1 MLEVLR
7 KETGILFLTT
17 TGNYSSLAISCKS
30 SSGEALT
37 GPRVPCMFSS
47 WHSKPHSARKRMI
60 SHIYSKTTIQTSP
73 ALQAQS
79 RIIIC
84 DRLLPR
90 LSSSAAASKVGVDV
104 HSIFNA
110 TAMDFITCYLF
121 GLKNGSNFL
130 GDPREREWWLGLYHS
145 RKTHTFFNQEL
156 PRFTRFMREWG
167 VDLVPRWV
175 DDANADLESWTMK
188 RCENTMAFLKTTH
201 GNYENVADEPVVMNT
216 ILAGIAKEEKT
227 KGSDSVLA
235 SETLKYQDKS
245 IASEMIDHLAA
256 GHETSGITLTYIAWY
271 LSRDVSLQDKLRA
284 EFLTLSPTFE
294 ISSNKKELPPSK
306 ALDSLPLLH
315 AIIMETLRLNA
326 SIPGSQPRQT
336 PYPST
341 TIGPYTIPGGIRVAS
356 SAYTLHR
363 NATVFPN
370 PEVWDPARW
379 LDETIIE
386 EQRRERDRYFWAFSS
401 GGRMCIGSNFAM
413 QELKQVVGAIWT
425 NFRTWVV
432 DDGGMEQE
440 DGYTCGPVGNR
451 LVLRFERVE

>member
-1 MLEVLR
+1 
-7 KETGILFLTT
+7 
-17 TGNYSSLAISCKS
+17 
-30 SSGEALT
+30 
-37 GPRVPCMFSS
+37 MFSS
-47 WHSKPHSARKRMI
+47 LHSKPHSARKRMI

-73 ALQAQS
+73 APQAQS

-84 DRLLPR
+84 DRLLPK
-90 LSSSAAASKVGVDV
+90 LSSPAAISNTGVDI

-110 TAMDFITCYLF
+110 TTMDFITCYLF

-130 GDPREREWWLGLYHS
+130 DDPRERQRWLSLYHS

-156 PRFTRFMREWG
+156 PRLTTFMRKWG

-175 DDANADLESWTMK
+175 DDANAELENWTMR
-188 RCENTMAFLKTTH
+188 RCKSTMAFLETTQ
-201 GNYENVADEPVVMNT
+201 GNYENVADDPVVINA

-271 LSRDVSLQDKLRA
+271 LSQNISLQDKLRA
-284 EFLTLSPTFE
+284 ELFTLSPPFE
-294 ISSNKKELPPSK
+294 ISSDQKELPSPK
-306 ALDSLPLLH
+306 ALDALPLLH

-336 PYPST
+336 PSQST
-341 TIGPYTIPGGIRVAS
+341 MLGSYTIPGGVRVAS

-370 PEVWDPARW
+370 PEVWDPTRW
-379 LDETIIE
+379 LDDQISE
-386 EQRRERDRYFWAFSS
+386 EQKRERDRYFWAFSS

-451 LVLRFERVE
+451 LFLRFERVD